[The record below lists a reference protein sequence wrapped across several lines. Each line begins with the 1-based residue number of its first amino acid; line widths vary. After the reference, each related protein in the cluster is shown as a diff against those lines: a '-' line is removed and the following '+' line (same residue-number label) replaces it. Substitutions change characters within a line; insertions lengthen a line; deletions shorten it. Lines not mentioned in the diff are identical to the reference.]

1 MILLKSNVVSWL
13 LISGSID
20 MTCDCFSYW
29 LRPAHNVII
38 KSDRVRS
45 RLSAIDSR
53 SSMEACD
60 LKSSKLNG
68 KLLNKVFEKIV
79 IFVH

>member
-1 MILLKSNVVSWL
+1 MILLKPNVVAWL

-29 LRPAHNVII
+29 PRPAHNVII

-53 SSMEACD
+53 SSMVARD
-60 LKSSKLNG
+60 L
-68 KLLNKVFEKIV
+68 
-79 IFVH
+79 